1 MIPKMYHFKNK
12 MTKQEQI
19 MQLIKQVAK
28 LRDQEGKLLAQIY
41 NLLKVDK

>member
-1 MIPKMYHFKNK
+1 

-19 MQLIKQVAK
+19 MQLLKQVAK
-28 LRDQEGKLLAQIY
+28 LRDAEGKLLAQIY